1 MAEFAKAENILDKKP
16 YWSISPEEVSRA
28 FDTNCESGLGED
40 EVEKR
45 LQKYGKNILTK
56 DDKGSLWRIFFTQLK
71 SPLIV
76 VLLAA
81 VVVTISISHYQDA
94 LFIFIAVLVN
104 TLLGFYQE
112 YKAEK
117 ALSELKTYIKERVHV
132 IRNGKERE
140 IDADTLVP
148 GDIVRVSQGDRISAD
163 GRLVSVND
171 LEIDEAILTGESFAA
186 DKSIDSV
193 SADALLGDQK
203 SMVFAGTLVVQGVG
217 TYIVCATGERTE
229 LGKIADLVAAAED
242 EETPLQAR
250 IRLFSLKASAFLGAL
265 TIIIFVMGILAGQ
278 SYTDMFLTSVAI
290 AVSAIPEGLPISL
303 TVILAVGVE
312 RMARRKGVVRKL
324 IAAETLGSTTVILT
338 DKTGT
343 LTMADMQ
350 LADVISL
357 QGDSEDA
364 LLSLALTNA
373 NVVVE
378 NRETTP
384 LMWRMSGPIMEKAL
398 VRAAG
403 LRSIDD
409 QKIKH
414 EAKIEQYVPFN
425 AADKFS
431 VSLGDSIEGKRLV
444 FFGAPDILVSHST
457 LSASEKEELVKHIEK
472 LALEGKRV
480 LGVATRLLDEG
491 ESVPVLSENI
501 LIDRITIR
509 GLITFR
515 DPIRPNVRE
524 VMQRVERAGI
534 KTVIVTGDHRG
545 TAEAIAREVGIPIV
559 KGGVIEAR
567 ELEKLTDKELEERL
581 KIVRVIARVTPADKL
596 RIAKAY
602 QSMGEVVAMTG
613 DGVNDAPSIKQAD
626 VGIAMGSG
634 TEVARNVADLVLLD
648 DNFETIVAAVDE
660 GRQIAQN
667 IRKVI
672 VYLFSNVTDG
682 FLLIGGALL
691 AGVPLP
697 LNPLQILWVNFFS
710 DSFPAIAFAFE
721 KENDGLMSK
730 KSTLRKGLF
739 DPAMRFLIIV
749 IGFGSSLALL
759 GMYFALLYFE
769 FDQKIVHTFIFMCFG
784 TYTLFLAL
792 PIRRLEQSIF
802 SYSLFSNMYM
812 VGGVIAGVALML
824 IAVYMPAFQALF
836 DTVALSPLWLF
847 SAFAFG
853 LVNIA
858 AVELS
863 KLILRKKEFREKS
876 LSQHRP

>member
-1 MAEFAKAENILDKKP
+1 
-16 YWSISPEEVSRA
+16 
-28 FDTNCESGLGED
+28 
-40 EVEKR
+40 
-45 LQKYGKNILTK
+45 
-56 DDKGSLWRIFFTQLK
+56 
-71 SPLIV
+71 
-76 VLLAA
+76 
-81 VVVTISISHYQDA
+81 
-94 LFIFIAVLVN
+94 
-104 TLLGFYQE
+104 
-112 YKAEK
+112 
-117 ALSELKTYIKERVHV
+117 
-132 IRNGKERE
+132 
-140 IDADTLVP
+140 
-148 GDIVRVSQGDRISAD
+148 
-163 GRLVSVND
+163 
-171 LEIDEAILTGESFAA
+171 
-186 DKSIDSV
+186 
-193 SADALLGDQK
+193 
-203 SMVFAGTLVVQGVG
+203 MVFAGTLVVQGVG
-217 TYIVCATGERTE
+217 TYVVCSTGERTE

-242 EETPLQAR
+242 EETPLQTR

-265 TIIIFVMGILAGQ
+265 TVVIFVMGIFAGQ

-350 LADVISL
+350 LADIISL
-357 QGDSEDA
+357 EGDSEDE
-364 LLSLALTNA
+364 LLALALRNA

-384 LMWRMSGPIMEKAL
+384 EMWRISGPIMEKAL

-403 LRSIDD
+403 LRSVDD
-409 QKIKH
+409 VKIKH

-431 VSLGDSIEGKRLV
+431 VSLGEGVEGKQLV
-444 FFGAPDILVSHST
+444 FFGAPDILVAHST
-457 LSASEKEELVKHIEK
+457 LSEDEKRRLIDHIDE
-472 LALEGKRV
+472 LALEGKRI
-480 LGVATRLLDEG
+480 LGVATRGIRREEKAL
-491 ESVPVLSENI
+491 VLSEKVP
-501 LIDRITIR
+501 IDNLSIR
-509 GLITFR
+509 GLLTFR

-559 KGGVIEAR
+559 LGAVIEAM

-581 KIVRVIARVTPADKL
+581 KVVRVIARVTPADKL

-682 FLLIGGALL
+682 FLLIGGAIL

-710 DSFPAIAFAFE
+710 DSLPAIAFAFE
-721 KENDGLMSK
+721 KEPDGLAAK
-730 KSTLRKGLF
+730 RSTLRKGLF
-739 DPAMRFLIIV
+739 DPAMKFLVIV
-749 IGFGSSLALL
+749 IGLGSSAALL
-759 GMYFALLYFE
+759 GMYFTLLNYG
-769 FDQKIVHTFIFMCFG
+769 FDHKIVHTFIFMCFG

-802 SYSLFSNMYM
+802 TYSLFSNMYM
-812 VGGVIAGVALML
+812 VGGIVAGMVLML
-824 IAVYMPAFQALF
+824 IAVYMPVFQSLF
-836 DTVALSPLWLF
+836 GTVALSPLWLISSF
-847 SAFAFG
+847 VFG
-853 LVNIA
+853 LLNIA
-858 AVELS
+858 AVEVAKFFL
-863 KLILRKKEFREKS
+863 KQKD
-876 LSQHRP
+876 LSQHRT